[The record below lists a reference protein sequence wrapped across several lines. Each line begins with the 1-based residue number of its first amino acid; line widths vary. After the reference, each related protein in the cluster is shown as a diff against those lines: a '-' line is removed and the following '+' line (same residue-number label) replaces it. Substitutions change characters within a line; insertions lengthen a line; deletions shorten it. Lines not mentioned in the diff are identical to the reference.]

1 MKISVIKPSH
11 IGVAAYCA
19 AKLLIKT
26 LNIKVVRHPA
36 CDPQAKYVHGFW
48 HDKHFIPIMLITKYT
63 PHQYAGLVSM
73 SRDGEMLATWLKRL
87 GYEIIRGSSSRK
99 AISSFLKLLDA
110 LKQGYVIG
118 IAADGPRG
126 PRYEAKS
133 GLSFLAYKSGLPF
146 VPLGVAT
153 TSKWCFEKSWDKY
166 QLPKP
171 FGKGVLY
178 FGEPIWINNL
188 DDQEKINQQIAD
200 SITHADQMAQ
210 RILEGESL
218 PVLDCPEIA

>member
-11 IGVAAYCA
+11 IGTTAYCA

-26 LNIKVVRHPA
+26 LNVKVVRHPL
-36 CDPQAKYVHGFW
+36 CDPSQQYVHGFW
-48 HDKHFIPIMLITKYT
+48 HDKHFIPIMMITKYSQ
-63 PHQYAGLVSM
+63 HRYAGLVSV
-73 SRDGEMLATWLKRL
+73 SRDGEILATWLKHL
-87 GYEIIRGSSSRK
+87 GYEIIRGSSSRH

-110 LKQGYVIG
+110 LKQGYAVG

-146 VPLGVAT
+146 VPIGVA
-153 TSKWCFEKSWDKY
+153 SSSRWCFERSWDKY

-171 FGKGVLY
+171 FSKNVFY
-178 FGEPIWINNL
+178 FGEPIWIENL
-188 DDQEKINQQIAD
+188 DDQQQVNQRIAD
-200 SITHADQMAQ
+200 AIIKADQTAQ
-210 RILEGESL
+210 RILEGESVEAL
-218 PVLDCPEIA
+218 QCPEIA